1 MMIDGAW
8 TWTERLSF
16 VDPPGCIDLSV
27 RIDLYV
33 DLQRVQ
39 ELRMSCGCVA
49 LASRSEAV
57 L

>member
-1 MMIDGAW
+1 MMIGGVW

-33 DLQRVQ
+33 DLQ

-49 LASRSEAV
+49 LASRSEAA